1 MWGSH
6 TTARPDEQ
14 RADRS
19 DTEADSEPDQRPLIP
34 VAAQGGDIVDL
45 GEFESRSDSWRAG
58 GRVTLDRFRGTDRTG
73 VVTDDS
79 TALWLTVD
87 GAMSARVSNDRR
99 VREADWVGH
108 PFLTATITPGD
119 LDGTDASIHGFFR
132 LVHTAGQTG
141 RGRPSGSLSPQTRAH
156 TGRGRGGRSRYSHL
170 TSETFSVP
178 QNQPV
183 RLYWDLSDVDERIRE
198 SVIRLEVVCERAD
211 QPVSEDPY
219 GRGAANGIRGSI
231 VLDDVT
237 LSDSPDVVT
246 AAKLQTHWQQ
256 LLATYGSHTE
266 TVPAVKKT
274 SVESGRFGFEDGD
287 VEYSFEIRDDG
298 THMFALGTT
307 TYRFEDGMAAVER
320 Q

>member
-6 TTARPDEQ
+6 AATQSAEQ
-14 RADRS
+14 WADRS
-19 DTEADSEPDQRPLIP
+19 GSETDSAPDHLPLIP

-45 GEFESRSDSWRAG
+45 GEFESRSDGWRAG
-58 GRVTLDRFRGTDRTG
+58 DRVTLDRFRSGDRTG

-79 TALWLTVD
+79 VALRLDVD
-87 GAMSARVSNDRR
+87 GAVSASISNDRQ
-99 VREADWVGH
+99 VRDADWADH

-119 LDGTDASIHGFFR
+119 LAGTDAPIHASFR
-132 LVHTAGQTG
+132 LVHAAGQAG
-141 RGRPSGSLSPQTRAH
+141 RGQPAGSPSPQTRAH
-156 TGRGRGGRSRYSHL
+156 TGRGRSGRSRHSRL
-170 TSETFSVP
+170 TSETFGVP

-183 RLYWDLSDVDERIRE
+183 RLYWDLSDVDERVRE
-198 SVIRLEVVCERAD
+198 SVVRLDVVCERAD
-211 QPVSEDPY
+211 QPASEDPY
-219 GRGAANGIRGSI
+219 GRGATSGTRGTI

-256 LLATYGSHTE
+256 LLATHGSHTE
-266 TVPAVKKT
+266 TVPEVKKT
-274 SVESGRFGFEDGD
+274 SVESGRFGFEDGA
-287 VEYSFEIRDDG
+287 VAYTFEIRDDG
-298 THMFALGTT
+298 THLFTLGTT